1 MKAIDLGVTKINF
14 TIVFMPINSSNGI
27 FGLIASA
34 ELIFKVSKLEELL
47 ASKHD

>member
-1 MKAIDLGVTKINF
+1 
-14 TIVFMPINSSNGI
+14 MPKNSSNGI

-34 ELIFKVSKLEELL
+34 ELIFKVSKLEEWL

>member
-1 MKAIDLGVTKINF
+1 MPKISTND
-14 TIVFMPINSSNGI
+14 I

-34 ELIFKVSKLEELL
+34 ELIFKVSKLEEWL